1 MKVARGAEEVRGDRA
16 QVPEVTVQLSE
27 TDSNAFPAAALE
39 LAAHYCA
46 RHVELRELATHL

>member
-1 MKVARGAEEVRGDRA
+1 MKFPD
-16 QVPEVTVQLSE
+16 VTVQLSG
-27 TDSNAFPAAALE
+27 TDGNASAAAALE